1 MFQRKK
7 KLERSSLGIIFI
19 LILGLT
25 CIWMTTLFNFVN
37 EIPITVLDVGEK
49 TDAIVVLTGGS
60 KRLDEGL
67 KLLQNDFARKLF
79 VSGVY
84 KGTEVRSLLNLTNQK
99 RFGLASQVAIGNAV
113 DTRENA
119 KETSEWMAK
128 NNLQSLRLVTAA
140 YHMPRSLLE
149 FKYYM
154 PKIRIV
160 PNPVYPEHVKH
171 EKWWAFPG
179 TAMLLISEH
188 NKLLLAWL
196 RQKTDFYIFEKTL
209 KDLRN
214 GTSG

>member
-7 KLERSSLGIIFI
+7 KLERKFLLIIFI
-19 LILGLT
+19 LVLGLT
-25 CIWMTTLFNFVN
+25 SIWVTTLFHFVN
-37 EIPITVLDVGEK
+37 EIPITVLDVSEK

-60 KRLDEGL
+60 RRLDEGL
-67 KLLQNDFARKLF
+67 KLLQNNFARKLF

-84 KGTEVRSLLNLTNQK
+84 KGTEVRSLLNLTTQK
-99 RFGLASQVAIGNAV
+99 HFDLASQVAIGNAV

-119 KETSEWMAK
+119 IETSEWIARK
-128 NNLQSLRLVTAA
+128 NLHSLRLVTAA

-154 PKIRIV
+154 PKVKII
-160 PNPVYPEHVKH
+160 PNPVFPKHVKH
-171 EKWWAFPG
+171 ENWWAFPG

-196 RQKTDFYIFEKTL
+196 RQKIDFYIFKKTL
-209 KDLRN
+209 KDLRD